1 MIVPLLLILTAVQ
14 FFVEGQDNPAD
25 LEYSGYVFTHH
36 KLPFKNRD
44 YAREWLGY
52 NTALIQSPLL
62 AAGKP
67 VKPGHPVALPTIA
80 PFVARWSNLGDT
92 HVNDENW
99 WNFEKRIDTK
109 VWWPSK

>member
-1 MIVPLLLILTAVQ
+1 MQISNLKAMELANKWIFIIL
-14 FFVEGQDNPAD
+14 P
-25 LEYSGYVFTHH
+25 S
-36 KLPFKNRD
+36 
-44 YAREWLGY
+44 
-52 NTALIQSPLL
+52 S
-62 AAGKP
+62 
-67 VKPGHPVALPTIA
+67 GHPVALPTIA

>member
-67 VKPGHPVALPTIA
+67 VKPV
-80 PFVARWSNLGDT
+80 R
-92 HVNDENW
+92 
-99 WNFEKRIDTK
+99 
-109 VWWPSK
+109 